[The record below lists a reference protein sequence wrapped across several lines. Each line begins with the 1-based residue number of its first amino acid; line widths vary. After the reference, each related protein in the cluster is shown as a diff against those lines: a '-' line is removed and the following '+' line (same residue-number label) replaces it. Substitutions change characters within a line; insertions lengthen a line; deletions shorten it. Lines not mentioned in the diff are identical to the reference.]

1 MNRNFRTQT
10 VGTEFVI
17 TEIAPAKDI
26 LDPTTSRELA
36 WQRARS
42 QANPVVFVSLDG
54 TRRELGDCFHIPTWE
69 QAMYSGH
76 IGYELSMTDGYYAPE
91 GLDRWLHWFRKDFST
106 RNIDAAPETLAAV
119 AKYKELTAPAL
130 AA

>member
-1 MNRNFRTQT
+1 MARNFTTQT

-17 TEIAPAKDI
+17 TEVAPATDV
-26 LDPTTSRELA
+26 LSPSTSRELA

-42 QANPVVFVSLDG
+42 QANPVVFVALDG
-54 TRRELGDCFHIPTWE
+54 TRRELGDCFDVKVWE

-91 GLDRWLHWFRKDFST
+91 GLDRWLHWFRHDYST
-106 RNIDAAPETLAAV
+106 RGIDASPETLAALPR
-119 AKYKELTAPAL
+119 YIEMTQAL